1 MSERKIK
8 ITNQYVKTGLT
19 LFIVGVALIA
29 AYYTLTHPK
38 MVLGAFDR
46 INDILFPFYLGG
58 VMAYLMC
65 PVYNSTTRAV
75 YKITKGRFAHPI
87 SDLKVARAV
96 ASLVSVATIV
106 AVVSGLVW
114 MVLPDLWESIMGLIA
129 NLPDT
134 VTKVSNWVQLN
145 LDENPQLAAFLGDK
159 LDSIYDTAIS
169 WAQTKLVPNVESI
182 LSNVSIG
189 VIGTFGVIIDVFVAL
204 IICVYILN
212 SKEIFVAQT
221 KKIILALFK
230 PQRAENIFELGRIT
244 NETFGGFINGKI
256 IDSIIIGIIC
266 FVVMTLLKLPLT
278 MLISVVIGVT
288 NVIPFFGPFIGAI
301 PSIIILLLI
310 DPIAAIKFAIMVLA
324 LQQLDGNIIGPKIL
338 GKSTN
343 LASFW
348 VMFAIIVAGGLFGFV
363 GMVLGV
369 PVFAVVYTY
378 IRRGINNRLAEKELP
393 TDTLLYEDFS
403 KYKLEDFDKEA
414 VFGEGNNDK

>member
-1 MSERKIK
+1 
-8 ITNQYVKTGLT
+8 
-19 LFIVGVALIA
+19 
-29 AYYTLTHPK
+29 
-38 MVLGAFDR
+38 
-46 INDILFPFYLGG
+46 
-58 VMAYLMC
+58 
-65 PVYNSTTRAV
+65 
-75 YKITKGRFAHPI
+75 
-87 SDLKVARAV
+87 
-96 ASLVSVATIV
+96 
-106 AVVSGLVW
+106 

-169 WAQTKLVPNVESI
+169 WAQTKLVPNVEAI
-182 LSNVSIG
+182 LSNVSVG

-221 KKIILALFK
+221 KKMILALFK

-266 FVVMTLLKLPLT
+266 FIAMTLLKLPLT

-310 DPIAAIKFAIMVLA
+310 DPVAALKFAIMVLA

>member
-75 YKITKGRFAHPI
+75 YKITKGRFVHPI

-96 ASLVSVATIV
+96 ASLVSVVTIV